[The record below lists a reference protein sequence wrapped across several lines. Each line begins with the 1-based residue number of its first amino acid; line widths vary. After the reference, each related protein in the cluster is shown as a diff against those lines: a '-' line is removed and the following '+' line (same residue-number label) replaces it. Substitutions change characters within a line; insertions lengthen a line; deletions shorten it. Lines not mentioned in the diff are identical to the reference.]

1 MFKVNAGV
9 VFGAVLFDVKVRRE
23 ELEGRK
29 RDRNFEGGRALV
41 CSTRLSPV
49 EPGVFELVFNS
60 IGASAR
66 RFRGRDT
73 TDSSGSKVL
82 LMQFGDLAK
91 RQGQL

>member
-1 MFKVNAGV
+1 MSKVNSGV
-9 VFGAVLFDVKVRRE
+9 VFGAVVFDVKVRRG

-41 CSTRLSPV
+41 CSTRSIPV

-60 IGASAR
+60 MRASAR

-73 TDSSGSKVL
+73 ADSSGSKVL
-82 LMQFGDLAK
+82 LRQFGNPAE
-91 RQGQL
+91 RQDQL